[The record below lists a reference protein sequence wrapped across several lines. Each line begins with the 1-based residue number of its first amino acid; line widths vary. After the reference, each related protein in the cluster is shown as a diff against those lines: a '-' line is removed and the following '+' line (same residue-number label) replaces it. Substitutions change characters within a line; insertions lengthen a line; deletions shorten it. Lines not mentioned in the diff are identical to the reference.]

1 MVVLQGRV
9 NVSEALILRNFV
21 AEESTDFQ
29 LPLSRIKT
37 SVVDENALRERIP
50 RREQSHDQAQ
60 WIAFYKDYDGLMTEW
75 QAAGRRLALEM
86 SELKECSSVSGTLT
100 PLGRLLTDPTLRRTS
115 RDAEVAIGSLE
126 ERAAPLLHLEHV
138 RLSVKRA
145 RRLVEEVSN
154 AATRLES
161 SFESRRA
168 TIRNLAVLRSIE
180 DQAHEVSR

>member
-1 MVVLQGRV
+1 M
-9 NVSEALILRNFV
+9 A
-21 AEESTDFQ
+21 
-29 LPLSRIKT
+29 
-37 SVVDENALRERIP
+37 
-50 RREQSHDQAQ
+50 
-60 WIAFYKDYDGLMTEW
+60 EW

-180 DQAHEVSR
+180 DQAH